1 MKFELIAIEDNTAH
15 ISEIKELETVKVQV
29 IQKTANELET
39 LSRENLLK
47 IFTTLK
53 SYYEDYSE
61 IEGYK
66 MPSNHALTAQCYES
80 GLRVINNTI
89 IFYRVRGNESQ
100 AVIKATFSPDK
111 ITITQNDIP
120 SAVHLMKCWPE
131 MKRQLQCK
139 LHNVYEWRKKKLQD
153 ELDDALAALETA
165 KNFKL

>member
-15 ISEIKELETVKVQV
+15 ISEIKGMEEKQAKI
-29 IQKTANELET
+29 IQETANELET
-39 LSRENLLK
+39 LSRENLMK
-47 IFTTLK
+47 IFTVLK
-53 SYYEDYSE
+53 SYYEDYCK

-66 MPSNHALTAQCYES
+66 MPNNHALIAHCYES
-80 GLRVINNTI
+80 DLRAIADKLT
-89 IFYRVRGNESQ
+89 FYRVFNNEYR
-100 AVIKATFSPDK
+100 AVLTATFSADK

-153 ELDDALAALETA
+153 ELDDALSALETA